1 MKKPE
6 FIMSEG
12 RELVSSPAPAK
23 GRLKELYEYRNVFRS
38 LVEKDL
44 YGRYKNSVLGFA
56 WHFAMPLVYVAV
68 CFFIYGES
76 EKRIEDYWVFVA
88 TGILAFN
95 VLTSSV
101 AGGSTCFTG
110 NSGILK
116 KMYLPREILVLSK
129 ATVGFIVMII
139 GYVAVVAMM
148 VVAGYPLNPVAMLF
162 LIPLTL
168 SMFVFCV
175 GCMLALSSIAVYVRD
190 LQYLLTSLGIV
201 FFVFS
206 PIRYMAEDAAGIRA
220 SVLWMNP
227 FTYYLESYHE
237 ILYSGELPDL
247 RILGMCF
254 LLALIA
260 FVIGYLIF
268 NRLKSG
274 FVERL

>member
-1 MKKPE
+1 
-6 FIMSEG
+6 MSEG
-12 RELVSSPAPAK
+12 RELVSGPSSGK
-23 GRLKELYEYRNVFRS
+23 GRLRELYEYRNVFRS

-44 YGRYKNSVLGFA
+44 FGRYKNSVLGFA

-76 EKRIEDYWVFVA
+76 DRSIENYWVFVA

-139 GYVAVVAMM
+139 GYIIVIAMM
-148 VVAGYPLNPVAMLF
+148 AVTGYPLNPVAMLF

-168 SMFVFCV
+168 MMFMFCV
-175 GCMLALSSIAVYVRD
+175 GCIMALSSIAVYVRD

-206 PIRYMAEDAAGIRA
+206 PIRYMAETAEGIRA
-220 SVLWMNP
+220 TVLWLNP
-227 FTYYLESYHE
+227 FTYYLEAYHS
-237 ILYSGELPDL
+237 ILYFGEIPDL
-247 RILGMCF
+247 GMLGMCL
-254 LLALIA
+254 LLAVIA
-260 FVIGYLIF
+260 LAVGYVIF